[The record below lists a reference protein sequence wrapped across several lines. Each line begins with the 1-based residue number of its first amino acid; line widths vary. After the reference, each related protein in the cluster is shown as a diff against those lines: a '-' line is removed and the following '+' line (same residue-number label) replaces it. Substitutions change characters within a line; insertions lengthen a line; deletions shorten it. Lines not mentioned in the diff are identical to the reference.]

1 MKYSVLA
8 ALAVSGVFLIFTQ
21 SANAQLGG
29 NEAVS
34 LTGNGFAVSQN
45 SISETNI
52 DLLFT
57 TPQIQNRIDF
67 SLQSGVLSLGDK
79 DLDFS
84 DFSGS
89 ILRDGKYLRITS
101 NAIDSE
107 GKQSSFRA
115 FGRLVDTTPTDSIYS
130 LTGILTDSSNKITKL
145 VFTTKASEFVPKT
158 TETQKSK
165 DITVRILKGSSN
177 PHAITYQD
185 YSRGLHF
192 QYFSEDRITL
202 PPGGTITFVNE
213 DTASHILKSGT
224 ANYVSRHKTFDA
236 DGKISSG
243 EIQPGQSWDV
253 TFDKSGFYRLF
264 DEKYQWMDLT
274 IFVTSDTRSQVIGNQ
289 IAPQN

>member
-1 MKYSVLA
+1 MKYFALT
-8 ALAVSGVFLIFTQ
+8 ALALSGVFLILSQ

-34 LTGNGFAVSQN
+34 LTGNGFALSQN

-57 TPQIQNRIDF
+57 TPQIQNRVDF

-89 ILRDGKYLRITS
+89 ILRDGKYFRITS

-115 FGRLVDTTPTDSIYS
+115 FARLVDTTSTDSIYS

-145 VFTTKASEFVPKT
+145 VFTTKASEFIPIT

-165 DITVRILKGSSN
+165 VTVKILKGSSN
-177 PHAITYQD
+177 PQAITYQD
-185 YSRGLHF
+185 YKLGFRF

-213 DTASHILKSGT
+213 DTTPHILKSGT

-243 EIQPGQSWDV
+243 EIQPGQSWNV

-274 IFVTSDTRSQVIGNQ
+274 IFVTSDTSSQVIGNKIQ
-289 IAPQN
+289 PQN